1 MSGDEFRKLVNLQRS
16 KGGETAKAKPIT
28 RTQSQRVKSR
38 QFQRNA
44 GLPRAE
50 VVGAKFSLLTARGIE
65 EISVCHITK
74 PSHQSGRD
82 QAADATPLDQR
93 MGNIDYRLSCVTC
106 GKSAENCEGHYGSIP
121 LNINGTTQYIYSPL
135 YKKLTEYIL
144 KVTCLNC
151 HNVLLSREMFNFL
164 KVGHYKGEARLKFLV
179 DTIKRGGCPHCGHIN
194 PELNFKNFKD
204 ENKIKSKMRDVETL
218 IEAHQVFDHFN
229 QMTPETI
236 RQLGFNKNSH
246 PASFIFTSMVAIP
259 MSARPP
265 TYISA
270 GTSQPDAITKKYSDI
285 VVASIKEPANGTR
298 YQAMYDFIEELFEN
312 RNKDKKGAIKGR
324 ANDSIKEMIDGK
336 DGIIRG
342 KMMGKRKNNTVRT
355 VLAPG
360 IKLRF
365 GEVGV
370 PEKTKE
376 FVLKRETVTVATYNL
391 YQRMFGN
398 SFEECKIRHVIY
410 NTGPQQGLVCKVNAN
425 SWQNHKDKVAPG
437 TQVDRELQDG
447 DVMLFNRQPTLGA
460 DSMMGYTIKFTPS
473 MTLRVHLCD
482 TSKLNADFDGDE
494 GNGHFPQTDGMA
506 IELATFAHAAN
517 RIISE
522 RNNAPTIGVVFNGPS
537 AIYMLSNDA
546 MRLSPET
553 WMAGYLES
561 EQCQGAP
568 TSDTFANFL
577 DRLAQHGIDRYSGKA
592 LISSLFPA
600 DFFYHKDEV
609 SIKNGIFVSG
619 IMTKAHVGR
628 SANSLIQ
635 SMYKQ
640 YGNVRT
646 ADFVTQI
653 YFLLDWFIPVKGLSV
668 SYNDCA
674 LNETA
679 YDNLVK
685 VRSAAIEKAQQ
696 KVYETAEEFSRNTM
710 AEQHVESQT
719 LEFIGQ
725 IRSAVAKTLSEQV
738 DTNNPMN
745 IMIGSGAK
753 GSDINTGQILGSIGQ
768 QLLAGRRPV
777 PVLSHGKR
785 CLPHFTMNSKKI
797 QARGFCEHSFGEGLD
812 PTELFFHAEG
822 SRLGLMD
829 TGTKVSETGSLQRRM
844 MKVMEDTYISV
855 NGAVVNTSGS
865 VFSAIDYDGMD
876 PTQLV
881 NVKTKNGPLTSFVNF
896 DEVINKINSKY
907 T

>member
-1 MSGDEFRKLVNLQRS
+1 MSDEFKKLVNMQRS
-16 KGGETAKAKPIT
+16 KVGEPIKSKPIT
-28 RTQSQRVKSR
+28 RTQGQRVKSR

-50 VVGAKFSLLTARGIE
+50 AIGARFSLLTARGIE
-65 EISVCHITK
+65 EISVCHVTK
-74 PSHQSGRD
+74 PSHQSGRE
-82 QAADATPLDQR
+82 QGADATPLDQR

-106 GKSAENCEGHYGSIP
+106 GKSAEHCEGHYGVIP
-121 LNINGTTQYIYSPL
+121 LAINGTTQYIYSPL
-135 YKKLTEYIL
+135 FKKLTEYIL
-144 KVTCLNC
+144 KVTCFKC
-151 HNVLLSREMFNFL
+151 HNIRMNREMFNL
-164 KVGHYKGEARLKFLV
+164 MKVGHYKGEARLKFLV
-179 DTIKRGGCPHCGHIN
+179 DSIKGGVCGYCGHIN

-204 ENKIKSKMRDVETL
+204 ENKIKSKLGEVETL
-218 IEAHQVFDHFN
+218 IEAYQVYDHFR
-229 QMTPETI
+229 QMSPDTVK
-236 RQLGFNKNSH
+236 QLGFNKISH
-246 PASFIFTSMVAIP
+246 PSSFIFTSMVAMP

-285 VVASIKEPANGTR
+285 VVASIKEPSSGTR
-298 YQAMYDFIEELFEN
+298 YQAMSDFIEELFEN
-312 RNKDKKGAIKGR
+312 RNKDKKGNMKGR

-365 GEVGV
+365 GEIGV

-391 YQRMFGN
+391 YQRMFGD
-398 SFEECKIRHVIY
+398 SFENCKIRHVIY

-425 SWQNHKDKVAPG
+425 SWQNHKDKIAPG
-437 TQVDRELQDG
+437 TQLDRELQDG

-506 IELATFAHAAN
+506 IEIATFAHATN

-537 AIYMLSNDA
+537 AIYLLSNDN
-546 MRLSPET
+546 MRLTPET
-553 WMAGYLES
+553 WMAGYIES

-568 TSDTFANFL
+568 DSDSFNDFL
-577 DRLAQHGIDRYSGKA
+577 DRLTRHGIERYSGKA
-592 LISSLFPA
+592 LISSLFPR
-600 DFFYHKDEV
+600 DFFYYKDEV
-609 SIKNGIFVSG
+609 SIKDGILVTG
-619 IMTKAHVGR
+619 IVTKAQVGR

-640 YGNVRT
+640 YGSVRT
-646 ADFVTQI
+646 SDFVTQI
-653 YFLLDWFIPVKGLSV
+653 YFLLDWYIPIKGLSV
-668 SYNDCA
+668 SYDDCA
-674 LNETA
+674 LSSET

-685 VRSAAIEKAQQ
+685 VRTAALEKAQQ
-696 KVYETAEEFSRNTM
+696 SVYELSEELSKNAM
-710 AEQHVESQT
+710 AEQYLESQT
-719 LEFIGQ
+719 LDYIGK
-725 IRSAVAKTLSEQV
+725 IRGVVAETVKRSL
-738 DTNNPMN
+738 DPNNPMN
-745 IMIGSGAK
+745 TMISSGAK
-753 GSDINTGQILGSIGQ
+753 GTDINMTQILGTIGQ

-785 CLPHFTMNSKKI
+785 CLPHFTMDSKKI

-881 NVKTKNGPLTSFVNF
+881 NVKTKNGPLTSFINF
-896 DEVINKINSKY
+896 SETIDKINSKY
-907 T
+907 SK